1 MLTCNRGFGD
11 WGQVF
16 ADPVVAAAI
25 VDRLLGNATVVNIRG
40 RSYRMRCYQETSTEK
55 GDAAIMR

>member
-1 MLTCNRGFGD
+1 MLFRSS
-11 WGQVF
+11 QVF

-40 RSYRMRCYQETSTEK
+40 RSYRMRSYQEATTEK
-55 GDAAIMR
+55 GVGIIG